1 MNVSNLIMFWATV
14 LSPIIGVIA
23 IIVALVIAHQS
34 SKDTKRQIT
43 GIYELMDIVV
53 AAQNPGM
60 LEAKRQYVSQ
70 LDLINH
76 QIKEAE
82 IDLNTVHHPFRG
94 RGAPIE
100 DIEADMEDRE
110 RLENL
115 SRLKQIKAVLES
127 KLQSIETYLDKV
139 QK

>member
-1 MNVSNLIMFWATV
+1 MNVSSLIMFWATV
-14 LSPIIGVIA
+14 LSPLIGVIA

-43 GIYELMDIVV
+43 GIYELMDVVV

-60 LEAKRQYVSQ
+60 MEAKRQITTQ
-70 LDLINH
+70 LEQVNH
-76 QIKEAE
+76 QLKEAE
-82 IDLNTVHHPFRG
+82 LDLKTVHYPFYG
-94 RGAPIE
+94 RGAPID
-100 DIEADMEDRE
+100 DIEADMEHRG

-115 SRLKQIKAVLES
+115 TRLKKLKAEFES
-127 KLQSIETYLDKV
+127 KLQSIEAYLAKV

>member
-14 LSPIIGVIA
+14 LSPLIGVIA

-34 SKDTKRQIT
+34 SKDTKKQIT
-43 GIYELMDIVV
+43 GIYELMDVFV

-60 LEAKRQYVSQ
+60 QEAKRKYTLQ
-70 LDLINH
+70 LEQIDQ

-82 IDLNTVHHPFRG
+82 LDLKTIHHPFRG

-115 SRLKQIKAVLES
+115 VRLQKIKAELVS
-127 KLQSIETYLDKV
+127 KIQSIDVYLEKV
-139 QK
+139 KK